1 MDGDAPQL
9 NDLLSA
15 LEDGHIQ
22 TKAQKDLN
30 PVYGKQS
37 KIKKIGKA
45 LEDFEKQEIE
55 QEVGK
60 KQLTQEMNRYSN
72 IIRRNKVADTVVF
85 PQYKHEE
92 ATPIEEISVK
102 SSLKDQIDS
111 VVESLNI
118 EKEVKEN
125 EKLVSKKM
133 SIEEQKERIQE
144 LAKLRGLMF
153 YEEIK
158 ARRQNKIKSKKYHR
172 ILKHE
177 KDKEKKKQIELMIEE
192 DPELAVEFERKKEFQ
207 RLQERI
213 TQRHKNSNWAR
224 QMKQKGLMKINE
236 VRQAINEKDKIG
248 KELAEKIQKENIFDE
263 KQFFNG
269 PQLDKDIRQMLGE
282 VVSEDED
289 KEVNE
294 QEVELEK
301 KMAQDRIK
309 QLTDPSLD
317 NNAIMSMKFMKRA
330 RAKEIEEMKDIL
342 ADKQMEE
349 DIEKDGILV
358 ENNDVIPTNQTAGN
372 INMEDDDIKIQTKE
386 DQIASINIEQEVNN
400 KKKLKEKGLDAML
413 KELQKEAQDNEEM
426 SEEDEEKEEKKENET
441 KEDEK
446 KEDEEKESEEKEEN
460 KEENKENNIQID
472 ISDKEEHSEEENK
485 ERTKMEVIEL
495 KGNENKNQVLE
506 IQKQEDNK
514 EEEEGVFKEDQ
525 KEILRLAFA
534 EDDVM
539 NEIEQIDEENKKQK
553 EEEHQK
559 SIPGWGNWVGE
570 GIEKKVKK
578 SKEEKKPHKRKNTI
592 VFNQKFDNKFSKYTL
607 EQVPKEF
614 ANITQYKKY
623 LNTAIGKE
631 WTSLLTHNKLTQP
644 EVVIRKGMNIEPMK
658 PLHKKKN

>member
-294 QEVELEK
+294 HEIELEK

-426 SEEDEEKEEKKENET
+426 SEEDEEN
-441 KEDEK
+441 
-446 KEDEEKESEEKEEN
+446 EEKESEEKKEN
-460 KEENKENNIQID
+460 EKEESEEKKENNIQIE
-472 ISDKEEHSEEENK
+472 INDKEEESEEENK
-485 ERTKMEVIEL
+485 ERIKMEVIEL
-495 KGNENKNQVLE
+495 KGNENKNQILE

-514 EEEEGVFKEDQ
+514 EEEGVFKEDQ

-592 VFNQKFDNKFSKYTL
+592 VFNQRFDNKFSKYTL

-614 ANITQYKKY
+614 ASVTQYKKY

>member
-446 KEDEEKESEEKEEN
+446 KEDEEKE
-460 KEENKENNIQID
+460 
-472 ISDKEEHSEEENK
+472 
-485 ERTKMEVIEL
+485 
-495 KGNENKNQVLE
+495 
-506 IQKQEDNK
+506 
-514 EEEEGVFKEDQ
+514 
-525 KEILRLAFA
+525 
-534 EDDVM
+534 
-539 NEIEQIDEENKKQK
+539 
-553 EEEHQK
+553 
-559 SIPGWGNWVGE
+559 
-570 GIEKKVKK
+570 
-578 SKEEKKPHKRKNTI
+578 
-592 VFNQKFDNKFSKYTL
+592 
-607 EQVPKEF
+607 
-614 ANITQYKKY
+614 
-623 LNTAIGKE
+623 
-631 WTSLLTHNKLTQP
+631 
-644 EVVIRKGMNIEPMK
+644 
-658 PLHKKKN
+658 